1 MIEVV
6 LSSIDEWKYILWVD
20 INVENMEMECKRFV
34 KEIWGFD
41 KEMCVWDVFIGLDF
55 IVKNMVMLLR
65 VVGEL

>member
-6 LSSIDEWKYILWVD
+6 FSSIEEWKFMLWVD

-34 KEIWGFD
+34 KEIWSLD